1 MNLFVIILLLAL
13 GIILMV
19 AELFLLPGI
28 SIAGIVSGC
37 CLVLANFY
45 IYKLYGL
52 TACLCS
58 SIATLVLFCWGVYKF
73 MKSKTLKKM
82 ALNSVIDGQVPS
94 ARHQVNIGDKG
105 VTITRLAE
113 YGQADFDGKILEV
126 RSIDGFIDPKT
137 PVEVKRISGDTVMVA
152 KQKID

>member
-28 SIAGIVSGC
+28 SVAGIASAL

-45 IYKLYGL
+45 IYQLYGL

-58 SIATLVLFCWGVYKF
+58 SIATLLLFCWGVYKF

-82 ALNSVIDGQVPS
+82 SLKSVIDGQVPS
-94 ARHQVNIGDKG
+94 ARHQVEIGAKG
-105 VTITRLAE
+105 ISITRLAE
-113 YGQADFDGKILEV
+113 YGQAEIDGKVVEV

-137 PVEVKRISGDTVMVA
+137 PIEVKRISGDTVMVA
-152 KQKID
+152 KSEE

>member
-28 SIAGIVSGC
+28 SVAGIASGL
-37 CLVLANFY
+37 CLILANFY
-45 IYKLYGL
+45 IYQLYGL

-58 SIATLVLFCWGVYKF
+58 SIATLLLFCFGVYKF

-82 ALNSVIDGQVPS
+82 SLKSVIDGQVPS
-94 ARHQVNIGDKG
+94 ARHQVEIGAKG
-105 VTITRLAE
+105 ITVTRLAE
-113 YGQADFDGKILEV
+113 YGQAEIDGKVIEV

-152 KQKID
+152 KSEE